1 MEIDRQTKI
10 RLAGKQS
17 GKGKFV
23 LIRAWMDGTEWKGE
37 KEESLIKN
45 ERKKKEKIKG
55 K

>member
-17 GKGKFV
+17 GKGKFM

-37 KEESLIKN
+37 KEESHK
-45 ERKKKEKIKG
+45 EWKKKKKEKIKR